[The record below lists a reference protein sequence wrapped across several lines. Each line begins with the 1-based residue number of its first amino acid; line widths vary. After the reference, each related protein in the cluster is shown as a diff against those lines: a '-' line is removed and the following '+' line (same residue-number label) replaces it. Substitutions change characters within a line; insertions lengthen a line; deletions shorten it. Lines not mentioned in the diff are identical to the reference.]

1 MREDTGVKER
11 LLTPEEMSQ
20 GVDSYF
26 ALCEEEKKRPTL
38 PGLCNALGI
47 STDTWDSLRRQAE
60 EGAEGMEDF
69 LWPIRRGMQTLA
81 DALEQRTDSMASFL
95 LKQPC
100 YGRYGEGEKNPPAL
114 LRVTFGGTGREDA
127 EEFAE

>member
-1 MREDTGVKER
+1 MRDPEGVRER
-11 LLTPEEMSQ
+11 ILTPAQMSE

-26 ALCEEEKKRPTL
+26 AACEEGKRRATL

-47 STDTWDSLRRQAE
+47 STESWDTLRREAE
-60 EGAEGMEDF
+60 EGKEGREDF
-69 LWPIRRGMQTLA
+69 LWPIRRAMQTLA

-100 YGRYGEGEKNPPAL
+100 YGRYGEGSDHAAGTAL
-114 LRVTFGGTGREDA
+114 TVTFGRCG
-127 EEFAE
+127 EEAKEFGE